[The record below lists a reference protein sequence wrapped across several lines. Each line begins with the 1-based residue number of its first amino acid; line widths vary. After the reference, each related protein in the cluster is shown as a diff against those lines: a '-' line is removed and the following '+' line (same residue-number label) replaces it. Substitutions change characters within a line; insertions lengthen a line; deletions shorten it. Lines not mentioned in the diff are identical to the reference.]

1 MTRIYGYAETL
12 YNLMPKAIDQ
22 PSWAGSVPGF
32 VAGQVVPNPYV
43 DENNNYSPV
52 GQVLER
58 SLHVD
63 VWTLEDMS
71 TRHIRDCEDTEDP
84 DEPCVV
90 CAEGAD
96 NSIYTA
102 WVQQWLAEEYDIAF
116 TEEALDLLWSAETS
130 GLTLEGYL
138 EEVELRKQAG
148 WADA

>member
-1 MTRIYGYAETL
+1 MTRL
-12 YNLMPKAIDQ
+12 YTEYEVRYVLMPEAVSQ

-32 VAGQVVPNPYV
+32 VEGQVMPNPYV

-58 SLHVD
+58 SLDVD
-63 VWTLEDMS
+63 VWTLEDMA
-71 TRHIRDCEDTEDP
+71 TKHVRLCDDTEDP

-96 NSIYTA
+96 NSIYSQ
-102 WVQQWLAEEYDIAF
+102 WVQDWLAEEYDISF

-130 GLTLEGYL
+130 GLTLDDWL
-138 EEVELRKQAG
+138 EQAQLRSQS
-148 WADA
+148 